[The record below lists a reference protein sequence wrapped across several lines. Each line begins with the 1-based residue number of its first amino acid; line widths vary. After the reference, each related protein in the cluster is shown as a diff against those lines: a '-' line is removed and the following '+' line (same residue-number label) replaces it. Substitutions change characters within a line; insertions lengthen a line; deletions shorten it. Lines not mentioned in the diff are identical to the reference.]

1 MCVRRREGAGG
12 AREWN
17 PNHGPRWWATVSE
30 GGTDCQGD
38 ERGGALDLNPHPS
51 PAQNVQNV
59 SHLHPEPMPLNP
71 GHPGRSG
78 GGCANEMNFP

>member
-1 MCVRRREGAGG
+1 MQGEPGNGTLIMDPDGGQLSLKEGPTVR
-12 AREWN
+12 
-17 PNHGPRWWATVSE
+17 
-30 GGTDCQGD
+30 GTS
-38 ERGGALDLNPHPS
+38 RGGALDLNPHPS